1 MGPRRP
7 TRLPHRGRPP
17 AADRGLVDQE
27 GAVDNNE
34 MMLSFTIA
42 AFTSITTLLNG
53 ESFHIGG
60 GSPDIKTKGTHTF
73 PERAPIFWGISYA
86 PPNRRKSTS

>member
-1 MGPRRP
+1 M
-7 TRLPHRGRPP
+7 
-17 AADRGLVDQE
+17 DQE

-42 AFTSITTLLNG
+42 AFTSITTLLDG

-73 PERAPIFWGISYA
+73 PECAPISGVFLTR
-86 PPNRRKSTS
+86 PPIGASPHLDLFEPVDINVG